1 MSQIIACI
9 DASKSAH
16 SVCDATAWCS
26 QRLSAPAL
34 ALHVLDKDESL
45 ALSDL
50 TGAIGLGAREH
61 LLKELAELIINGQ
74 TRHGTR
80 QNHAGRGR
88 GLNAQ
93 AGLPRSCQP
102 PIARLTAGGVTGY
115 GPSYT
120 GRGTRPPRSILMSAP
135 KMQSAVS
142 SKRFCVYPSTPS
154 GSPLQNSC
162 HPPGSPSPT
171 MPAQPHSGC

>member
-16 SVCDATAWCS
+16 SVCNATAWCS

-61 LLKELAELIINGQ
+61 LLKELAELDHQRAKLAMEQGKIMLAAAEAQMRKQGCQ
-74 TRHGTR
+74 EVASR
-80 QNHAGRGR
+80 QLHASLPEALLDMAPTL
-88 GLNAQ
+88 GLWCSAVRVN
-93 AGLPRSCQP
+93 R
-102 PIARLTAGGVTGY
+102 T
-115 GPSYT
+115 
-120 GRGTRPPRSILMSAP
+120 SAP
-135 KMQSAVS
+135 KMRSAVNS
-142 SKRFCVYPSTPS
+142 RRFCVYLNTLF
-154 GSPLQNSC
+154 G
-162 HPPGSPSPT
+162 
-171 MPAQPHSGC
+171 